1 MHERIELLTF
11 EQALQELEVLVRR
24 LEEGRLPLEEALTA
38 YEKGVALKSHCQAKL
53 QAAKLKVDQ
62 IMLKPNGDIDLKPF
76 DDATA

>member
-1 MHERIELLTF
+1 MQDTIATMTF

-24 LEEGRLPLEEALTA
+24 LEEGRLPLEEAISS

-62 IMLKPNGDIDLKPF
+62 IMLKPNGDVELKSF
-76 DDATA
+76 DGGEA

>member
-76 DDATA
+76 DDGTA